1 MTPEFLSWVNP
12 ILIAAV
18 AFFLHQLVGSVKEMA
33 KDIGDIK
40 ITIATHSAKVDDMD
54 SRVNGIESKL
64 TQQEHDIK
72 EFYRKY
78 GAKLNEN

>member
-1 MTPEFLSWVNP
+1 
-12 ILIAAV
+12 
-18 AFFLHQLVGSVKEMA
+18 MA

-54 SRVNGIESKL
+54 YRVNGIESKL
-64 TQQEHDIK
+64 TQQEQDIK

-78 GAKLNEN
+78 GANLNEN